1 MQSPTGVL
9 TEWAG
14 KHLKGQGEAHDEE
27 FAPKSTAH
35 QWQHSEGTGLL
46 DIKSGKTLLPI
57 WYTSWT
63 GFAALFFFLQIS
75 TDLLVLQSFGH
86 GGLVV
91 GDSEG

>member
-1 MQSPTGVL
+1 MQSPAGVL
-9 TEWAG
+9 TEKAG

-63 GFAALFFFLQIS
+63 GFAAHFFSCKYPQTYLCCS
-75 TDLLVLQSFGH
+75 HLDTVDW
-86 GGLVV
+86 
-91 GDSEG
+91 